1 MARHNR
7 RGSLSDL
14 KRVPPGRVDEAA
26 RFLLL
31 EVRQEVRK
39 EVRPPRPAI
48 APVDDI
54 IRLIRSTRGL
64 SARVARACGIDKAAV
79 YQWKHVP
86 VLRAN
91 TVADLLDIDVEKV
104 RPDIFLP

>member
-1 MARHNR
+1 
-7 RGSLSDL
+7 LSDL

-31 EVRQEVRK
+31 EVRK